1 MENFELKEL
10 EINDIKQN
18 LLENFDRYQEI
29 KQYYRNED
37 GNWIIKDHEF
47 VGNWDKNRY
56 EEVNNFIV
64 KIINERNGNVF
75 GAYDNEKLIGFAVL
89 LNEKFGSKKQYVELK
104 FIHVSNGYRHKGIGK
119 KLFDFCVKKARDIG
133 INKIYISA
141 NTAEESQRFYLGIGC
156 KDAMEINKKLAED
169 EPYDRQMEYEL

>member
-1 MENFELKEL
+1 MENLELKEL
-10 EINDIKQN
+10 GFNDIKQN

-64 KIINERNGNVF
+64 NIISKKNGNVF
-75 GAYDNEKLIGFAVL
+75 GAYDNGKLIGFAVL
-89 LNEKFGSKKQYVELK
+89 LNERFGSK
-104 FIHVSNGYRHKGIGK
+104 N
-119 KLFDFCVKKARDIG
+119 
-133 INKIYISA
+133 
-141 NTAEESQRFYLGIGC
+141 
-156 KDAMEINKKLAED
+156 
-169 EPYDRQMEYEL
+169 